1 MLREDARKGMKVFF
15 GRGRGE
21 KTLAEIEKCNDKSC
35 KVKTLE
41 QRGNGRGS
49 EIGSFWNVDYSLL
62 TPADTSAAA
71 VRIPAPQP
79 LEYNPFSSVDNLILQ
94 AIMIIHNTLS
104 PENLSCDGEASM
116 AHINA
121 TRRECN
127 RQLKGLQM
135 ALGREV
141 TEEQTWA
148 WYQSKEAY
156 EAKRKA

>member
-1 MLREDARKGMKVFF
+1 MKVFF

-21 KTLAEIEKCNDKSC
+21 KTLAEIEKCNDKTA
-35 KVKTLE
+35 KVRTLE

-49 EIGSFWNVDYSLL
+49 EMGSVWNVAYGLL
-62 TPADTSAAA
+62 TPADTSAAVA
-71 VRIPAPQP
+71 RIAPQP
-79 LEYNPFSSVDNLILQ
+79 LEYSPFDSVENLILQ
-94 AIMIIHNTLS
+94 AIMIIHNQLS

-121 TRRECN
+121 TRRECA
-127 RQLKGLQM
+127 RQLKGLQL

-148 WYQSKEAY
+148 WYQSKQAY
-156 EAKRKA
+156 EVKRKA